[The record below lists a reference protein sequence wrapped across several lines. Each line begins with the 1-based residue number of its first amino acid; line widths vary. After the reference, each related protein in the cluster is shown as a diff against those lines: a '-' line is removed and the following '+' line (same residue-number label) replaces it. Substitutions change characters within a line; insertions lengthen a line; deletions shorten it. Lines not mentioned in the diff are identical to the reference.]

1 MRFQRG
7 DPLSGT
13 EMRAV
18 TGATSLIYGKADDVD
33 STRMS
38 MLGKGVGSVCAAKSV
53 ALMTTPQRTGVT
65 LGK

>member
-1 MRFQRG
+1 
-7 DPLSGT
+7 
-13 EMRAV
+13 MRAV

-33 STRMS
+33 STRMT

-53 ALMTTPQRTGVT
+53 ALMTTPQRAGVT